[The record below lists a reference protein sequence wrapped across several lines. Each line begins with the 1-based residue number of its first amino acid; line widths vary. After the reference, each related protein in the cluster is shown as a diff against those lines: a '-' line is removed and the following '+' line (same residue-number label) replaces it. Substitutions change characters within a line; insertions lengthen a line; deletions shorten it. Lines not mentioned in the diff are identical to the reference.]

1 MIRKL
6 QHRFILIT
14 MSGIILI
21 FILILAVLNLSVSYS
36 AQRQGYHTLS
46 QYERRMDFSPSPV
59 SDAQNPPP
67 VPEGH
72 PMEMSWFDDMRI
84 MYVFYDNNGEILSY
98 SLGGNPDMT
107 MDTLEQLAART
118 KSDHKQNGKVSGYLY
133 LLKEKEEGTQLYLL
147 DYSPERDMSARLLK
161 VCLWVGLAAI
171 FVLFIPVIFL
181 SRWVTKPVQVAFDKQ
196 KQFIADASHEL
207 KTPLTIIT
215 TNAEVLQRELPDNKW
230 LVYILEQTGRMKN
243 LINSLLELARLDAYS
258 DTGSYLTFDLSRAV
272 KNAALSFESLAFEYG
287 KSYSMEIEDG
297 FSLHGNETHIKQLVT
312 ILLDNAFK
320 YSDEHGT
327 VRICLSAH
335 GDKKMLLV
343 SNTGKG
349 ISPEDQKHIF
359 ERFYRSDSS
368 RNRQYGGYGLGLSIA
383 QSIVKAHKGHISVKS
398 NEQSFT
404 EFVVILP

>member
-1 MIRKL
+1 M
-6 QHRFILIT
+6 
-14 MSGIILI
+14 
-21 FILILAVLNLSVSYS
+21 
-36 AQRQGYHTLS
+36 
-46 QYERRMDFSPSPV
+46 
-59 SDAQNPPP
+59 
-67 VPEGH
+67 
-72 PMEMSWFDDMRI
+72 
-84 MYVFYDNNGEILSY
+84 
-98 SLGGNPDMT
+98 
-107 MDTLEQLAART
+107 
-118 KSDHKQNGKVSGYLY
+118 
-133 LLKEKEEGTQLYLL
+133 
-147 DYSPERDMSARLLK
+147 
-161 VCLWVGLAAI
+161 GLAAI

-359 ERFYRSDSS
+359 ERFYRVDKARS
-368 RNRQYGGYGLGLSIA
+368 RDTGGTGLGLAISKNI
-383 QSIVKAHKGHISVKS
+383 IVMHKGIINVYSEPGKGTT
-398 NEQSFT
+398 FT
-404 EFVVILP
+404 VRVPMNYVN

>member
-1 MIRKL
+1 
-6 QHRFILIT
+6 
-14 MSGIILI
+14 
-21 FILILAVLNLSVSYS
+21 
-36 AQRQGYHTLS
+36 
-46 QYERRMDFSPSPV
+46 
-59 SDAQNPPP
+59 
-67 VPEGH
+67 
-72 PMEMSWFDDMRI
+72 
-84 MYVFYDNNGEILSY
+84 
-98 SLGGNPDMT
+98 
-107 MDTLEQLAART
+107 
-118 KSDHKQNGKVSGYLY
+118 
-133 LLKEKEEGTQLYLL
+133 
-147 DYSPERDMSARLLK
+147 
-161 VCLWVGLAAI
+161 
-171 FVLFIPVIFL
+171 
-181 SRWVTKPVQVAFDKQ
+181 
-196 KQFIADASHEL
+196 
-207 KTPLTIIT
+207 
-215 TNAEVLQRELPDNKW
+215 
-230 LVYILEQTGRMKN
+230 MKN

-272 KNAALSFESLAFEYG
+272 KNAALSFESLAFEYE

-368 RNRQYGGYGLGLSIA
+368 RNRQYGGYGLGLSIT

-398 NEQSFT
+398 DGQSFT